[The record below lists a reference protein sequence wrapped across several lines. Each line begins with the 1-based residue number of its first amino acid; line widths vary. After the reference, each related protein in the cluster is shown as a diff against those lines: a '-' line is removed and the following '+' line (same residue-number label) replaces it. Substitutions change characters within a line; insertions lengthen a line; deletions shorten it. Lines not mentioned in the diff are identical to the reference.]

1 MTIGAIRP
9 TRRPRDHRI
18 PAAMPPFVAGF
29 TPSFTSSDSCRGKP
43 QSVSTKT
50 HLSSLTIKKRKSPHT
65 SASSGKIFSIKKIF
79 LKLLEITQI
88 NEGMIRFTSCTSECS
103 NCSKCSLAARRSPY
117 PSRPSRVLM
126 HLDGMRA
133 RDARCTGLRALWP
146 AAQRVRGRGQWQ
158 AVSLMR
164 GPGGNH
170 VTRSFHL
177 VPRGSCTP
185 ALRQHGGA
193 TAKGQG
199 PG

>member
-1 MTIGAIRP
+1 
-9 TRRPRDHRI
+9 
-18 PAAMPPFVAGF
+18 MPPFVAGF

-133 RDARCTGLRALWP
+133 RGMHGARGCVHFGLRRSGCEEEGSGRQSLSCG
-146 AAQRVRGRGQWQ
+146 VRGVIMLPAR
-158 AVSLMR
+158 S
-164 GPGGNH
+164 
-170 VTRSFHL
+170 TSFH
-177 VPRGSCTP
+177 G
-185 ALRQHGGA
+185 AAARQHCASTGA
-193 TAKGQG
+193 PLPRAKGRARL
-199 PG
+199 PR